1 MKPLAEKALQVVKDG
16 TIQFHPERW
25 EKVYEH
31 WMTNIRDW
39 CISRQLWWGH
49 RIPVWYCVGDDHCT
63 LNCKAPIV
71 SKTKPENCKHCN
83 SQMVQD
89 EDVLDTWFSS
99 WLWPF
104 STLGWP
110 KENNDLKYF
119 YPSDTLVTGPDIIFF
134 WVARMIMAGLEVMN
148 EVPFHD
154 VYFTSIIRDSQ
165 GRKMSK
171 SLGNSPD
178 PLNVIDEYGADA
190 LRFTILF
197 LAPLGQDVRF
207 AAEKCEIGRNFANK
221 IWNAGRFLLM
231 NQQQVTSPELRVTN
245 LSGEQLATRNAQ
257 LETHFDLADKWILS
271 RLHSTIK
278 DLNNS
283 LEQFDINQATKI
295 LYDFIWHDY
304 CDWYVEMLKS
314 RLYGN
319 ESNEVKQIVL
329 QRAMNMF
336 ETSLRLL
343 HPFMPFVTEELWQ
356 QFSMNNPQSAIPNP
370 KSIMVSDFPTHDEKF
385 INTQIEKDA
394 WFMMEVVNA
403 VRNIR
408 GELQVPPSTEIN
420 VLLRFTNTERKK
432 SVATFES
439 YLKRLGKVSSIE
451 FIEDGMKPKRS
462 SSAIVDGEEIF
473 VLLEGL
479 IDIEKERARI
489 EKELARVQGLYESTS
504 KKLEDENFVSRAP
517 KDVIEKEREKAMAFK
532 ITFEKLV
539 HNLENVQ

>member
-1 MKPLAEKALQVVKDG
+1 ALQVVKDG
-16 TIQFHPERW
+16 TIKFHPERW

-63 LNCKAPIV
+63 LNCKMPIV

-148 EVPFHD
+148 DVPFHN

-190 LRFTILF
+190 LRFSILF

-207 AAEKCEIGRNFANK
+207 ASEKCEIGRNFANK

-231 NQQQVTSPELRVTN
+231 NKENVERVTGYELRIT
-245 LSGEQLATRNAQ
+245 SSKEKQLATRNSK
-257 LETHFDLADKWILS
+257 LETAYLDLADKWIMS

-278 DLNNS
+278 DLNTA
-283 LEQFDINQATKI
+283 LEHFEINQATKI
-295 LYDFIWHDY
+295 IYDFIWHDY

-314 RLYGN
+314 RLYGD
-319 ESNEVKQIVL
+319 ETQEVKQIVL
-329 QRAMNMF
+329 QRAMNVY

-356 QFSMNNPQSAIPNP
+356 QFTNSQQPTAN
-370 KSIMVSDFPTHDEKF
+370 SIMIADFPKANEKW
-385 INTQIEKDA
+385 IDKNIERDA

-403 VRNIR
+403 VRTIR
-408 GELQVPPSTEIN
+408 GELNVPPSTEVN
-420 VLLRFTNTERKK
+420 VLFRFTNAERNTH
-432 SVATFES
+432 VTTFES
-439 YLKRLGKVSSIE
+439 YLKRLGKVSAIGFLKNGE
-451 FIEDGMKPKRS
+451 KPKLA
-462 SSAIVDGEEIF
+462 SSAVVDGEELF
-473 VLLEGL
+473 VPLEGI
-479 IDIEKERARI
+479 IDLEKERVRI
-489 EKELARVQGLYESTS
+489 EKEIARVQSLFVSTS
-504 KKLEDENFVSRAP
+504 QKLENENFVSRAP
-517 KDVIEKEREKAMAFK
+517 KDVIEKEREKLVSFK
-532 ITFEKLV
+532 ITVEKLT
-539 HNLENVQ
+539 HSLENLR